1 MEQVRQIPM
10 SLEPLLA
17 ITVTGLARARCEELI
32 ERPSEL
38 GPGTA
43 ALPDR
48 SVPRRIKRGRA
59 GVVRSQLSR
68 PSAAVEGLGPW
79 TN

>member
-1 MEQVRQIPM
+1 M
-10 SLEPLLA
+10 SLEPPA
-17 ITVTGLARARCEELI
+17 IIVKGIARARCEELT

-38 GPGTA
+38 GPGVA

-48 SVPRRIKRGRA
+48 SVSRRIKRGRA
-59 GVVRSQLSR
+59 GVVRPRLSR